1 MEYNPLTHH
10 SRSNLGF
17 SFIHAG
23 DPEYEEALR
32 QVQTEGGGVDDRPE
46 IGPDP
51 GLGNGLHD
59 ATTTETEETT
69 EETTIEIYG
78 IVRVPVQAPLS
89 PSRRSPRSR
98 GYDNQGGPSSSSV
111 RDRPRLV
118 SPTASLSSHEATSRD
133 KEPTAPLSR
142 KVPTS
147 TSTSATSA
155 AIPMSPRSSNRS
167 SSSNPSVNGS
177 KTDLD
182 STFKRSG
189 LGQKKADNPFKSP
202 AGPLATSTLPNSS
215 SNNPKLPSNAGGLR
229 HIDARGSSSQTQTL
243 AWKPIR
249 AKSPAP
255 GQSPLE
261 NADVPS
267 TSQDK
272 GKGKEKE
279 VLSAPMKVEA
289 TPEAAMKP
297 VAAPP
302 RTTKEEWLKK
312 IRLLVAAVETRAK
325 HLEIKSEL
333 NNLKLL
339 QDRYSVKGEQNSEGR
354 KRLNAEVDK
363 KVAAEKAAV
372 AKLKELCF
380 KLASGTPGD
389 DEPDFQPQDHKQRD
403 SQNVVAVEEE
413 QKRLLVWLNQIQA
426 EVHQVTKA
434 VSDTSEIL
442 ANHRASVAAVHV
454 KTVLHDEDGDVD
466 MDTAQPI
473 AGASSSLQTNQAVDH
488 SLLNEITKL
497 KRQIEL
503 LDQGLE
509 DARAEVEDARVTL
522 VAKID
527 SLAEVQA
534 RPTSEDMSDNQEA
547 LVSQQDNSSNDA
559 LAQRVDKLNEEV
571 AFVATIVADA
581 TDKTTGMSL
590 KGLRDENVEL
600 RERLEVLEQDRAR
613 RNGIIDQLAKRLAQ
627 VQGPPLPTEELR
639 NEIVERTRTALR
651 PILHD
656 FENKNEEAVKKAEMR
671 LTKQLRD
678 SLEDVGAFFSR
689 LKNLPGDGGA
699 GVADLH
705 GHSPSSS
712 MTDSSMH

>member
-32 QVQTEGGGVDDRPE
+32 RDPGFSPTRSGRPSSDRPMHRSPDRGWGSRRPPRDRSRSRSRERSPRRDDHRDRRDDRRDDHRDIRDRPRARS
-46 IGPDP
+46 ISRDRTPSP
-51 GLGNGLHD
+51 PPP
-59 ATTTETEETT
+59 ARSR
-69 EETTIEIYG
+69 I
-78 IVRVPVQAPLS
+78 PPSSSKPLS
-89 PSRRSPRSR
+89 PSRQSPRSR

-167 SSSNPSVNGS
+167 SSSNPSVNGT

-202 AGPLATSTLPNSS
+202 AGPLATSTLLNSS

-243 AWKPIR
+243 AWKPIG

-261 NADVPS
+261 NADIPS

-289 TPEAAMKP
+289 TPEATMKP

-312 IRLLVAAVETRAK
+312 IRYVRNQLFF
-325 HLEIKSEL
+325 
-333 NNLKLL
+333 
-339 QDRYSVKGEQNSEGR
+339 
-354 KRLNAEVDK
+354 
-363 KVAAEKAAV
+363 
-372 AKLKELCF
+372 F
-380 KLASGTPGD
+380 KLINFFLRLFYGTDCWLQLWKRG
-389 DEPDFQPQDHKQRD
+389 QNILRS
-403 SQNVVAVEEE
+403 SQ
-413 QKRLLVWLNQIQA
+413 
-426 EVHQVTKA
+426 
-434 VSDTSEIL
+434 
-442 ANHRASVAAVHV
+442 
-454 KTVLHDEDGDVD
+454 
-466 MDTAQPI
+466 
-473 AGASSSLQTNQAVDH
+473 SS
-488 SLLNEITKL
+488 
-497 KRQIEL
+497 
-503 LDQGLE
+503 
-509 DARAEVEDARVTL
+509 
-522 VAKID
+522 
-527 SLAEVQA
+527 
-534 RPTSEDMSDNQEA
+534 
-547 LVSQQDNSSNDA
+547 
-559 LAQRVDKLNEEV
+559 
-571 AFVATIVADA
+571 
-581 TDKTTGMSL
+581 TT
-590 KGLRDENVEL
+590 
-600 RERLEVLEQDRAR
+600 
-613 RNGIIDQLAKRLAQ
+613 
-627 VQGPPLPTEELR
+627 
-639 NEIVERTRTALR
+639 
-651 PILHD
+651 
-656 FENKNEEAVKKAEMR
+656 
-671 LTKQLRD
+671 
-678 SLEDVGAFFSR
+678 
-689 LKNLPGDGGA
+689 
-699 GVADLH
+699 
-705 GHSPSSS
+705 
-712 MTDSSMH
+712 